1 MFYNV
6 LSEMN
11 STDVAGVPV
20 ALNTIVTDNLISY
33 VESYNPNLGK
43 AGDDYYQ
50 RFNDFLSNV
59 QNREYEIIN
68 INDIAQNEYKAYDL
82 NQEDIITSIA
92 RTIADFIYIASGRIK
107 YNYAIQEKNHII
119 DPSNNRSYIRDP
131 HKYTIKD
138 YMKNKNK

>member
-82 NQEDIITSIA
+82 NIEEAITIGIRIA
-92 RTIADFIYIASGRIK
+92 TDFIRAISGKVK
-107 YNYAIQEKNHII
+107 YNYAINEKNHIVG
-119 DPSNNRSYIRDP
+119 DNRTYIKSP
-131 HKYTIKD
+131 HKITMKD
-138 YMKNKNK
+138 YMKSK